1 MAQLIAKTQCGDLRG
16 REKNGALLFAG
27 IPYAAPPTGERRF
40 RPPEPTERWSG
51 VRDATRFGP
60 AAPQL
65 PGEGLVGAPSV
76 RWDEGACLTLN
87 VCTPACDGAARPVL
101 VWIHGGGFRT
111 GQAAI
116 PWYDGSSFA
125 TRGDLVVVSIN
136 YRLGA
141 LGFAHLAEIGGS
153 DYAASGVAGLLDQI
167 AALRWVHDNIAA
179 FGGDPARVTIAGE
192 SAGGMSVGILL
203 GCPRAKGLFRGAIPQ
218 SGAAQHALPAA
229 LGSEVA
235 RHFAK
240 ALGAGSI
247 TDILAA
253 SPERILAAQAAVE
266 KLSVE
271 RVLADS
277 AGIGGMPFLPVV
289 EGSVLPEPPLEALR
303 GGLSRDVRVLVG
315 TNADEMTLFGLPE
328 VDDERLVRIAARY
341 FSDPRAAI
349 AVYRAEAPA
358 ASPRDLSLAMST
370 DHVFRIPAVRLA
382 EAHTAS
388 GGQSWS
394 YLFTWKSRAFGGRL
408 GATHAL
414 EIPFAFNT
422 LDRPGIDAMLGP
434 GPLPSALAER
444 MHGAWIAFAK
454 HGDPACPET
463 GPWPR
468 YAPPQRSVMEF
479 GERVGVLHDPG
490 GETRALWDG
499 VR

>member
-1 MAQLIAKTQCGDLRG
+1 MTQPIAKTGCGEVRG

-40 RPPEPTERWSG
+40 RPPEPCERWMG

-87 VCTPACDGAARPVL
+87 VCTPACDGARPVL

-111 GQAAI
+111 GQGAI
-116 PWYDGSSFA
+116 PWYDGNSFA
-125 TRGDLVVVSIN
+125 TRGDIVVVSIN

-153 DYAASGVAGLLDQI
+153 DYAASGVAGMLDQI
-167 AALRWVHDNIAA
+167 AALRWVRDNIAA
-179 FGGDPARVTIAGE
+179 FGGDPERVTIAGE

-203 GCPRAKGLFRGAIPQ
+203 GCGAAAGLFRGAIPQ
-218 SGAAQHALPAA
+218 SGAAQHVLPAA
-229 LGSEVA
+229 HGVEVA
-235 RHFAK
+235 THFAK
-240 ALGAGSI
+240 AIGAGGI

-271 RVLADS
+271 RVLQDAS
-277 AGIGGMPFLPVV
+277 GLGGMPFLPVV
-289 EGSVLPEPPLEALR
+289 DGTLLAEPPLAALR
-303 GGLSRDVRVLVG
+303 AGLSRDVRVLVG
-315 TNADEMTLFGLPE
+315 TNADEMTLFGLPD
-328 VDDERLVRIAARY
+328 VDDERLLRIAARY
-341 FSDPRAAI
+341 FPDPQRAVAT
-349 AVYRAEAPA
+349 YKAEAPA
-358 ASPRDLSLAMST
+358 ASPRELALAMST

-388 GGQSWS
+388 GGRSWS

-444 MHGAWIAFAK
+444 MHAAWTAFVREGEPGCA
-454 HGDPACPET
+454 AT
-463 GPWPR
+463 GEWPP
-468 YAPPQRSVMEF
+468 YAAPRRAVMEL
-479 GERVGVLHDPG
+479 GDRVGVLDDPMG
-490 GETRALWDG
+490 ATRALWDG